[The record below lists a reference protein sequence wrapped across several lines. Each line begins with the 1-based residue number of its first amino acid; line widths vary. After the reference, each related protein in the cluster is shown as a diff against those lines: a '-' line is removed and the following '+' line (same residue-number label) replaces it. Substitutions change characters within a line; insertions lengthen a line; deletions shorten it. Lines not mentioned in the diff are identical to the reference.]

1 MSGFRRQPQP
11 LSALNRAEQFQKV
24 GQPKEAMKTLLEFI
38 SNKRNTRTW
47 TSSHEAL
54 MMALMTLTVELKDAP
69 AAKDALYHYRIMTMA
84 SVPGSLENVVLHLVD
99 MVESRCEAQRELVG
113 DSATLDEVEDLEQD
127 RGPEDLLMAVAAAED
142 DDELRTHREA
152 LVPMVRHGWES
163 FRHVLE
169 ALRKLPELERVY
181 HDVAVRGLRF
191 LASFKRASE
200 FRRLCGAMRYHLID
214 SMTAANEGD
223 GFSPESLRRHL
234 QTRFE
239 QLARCASLSLWN
251 EAFRTAETIHEIID
265 FSGEL
270 PDPAFMAAYYDR
282 LAAVFWVSEN
292 FLFHA
297 YACYRRCLVNAEG
310 DDAEELAT
318 RALLASVV
326 IPRFAK
332 GGDAEADA
340 LEGDSERDTKARLA
354 ALLAFSSTPSR
365 ASLMEDIRS
374 SDLVEAASPAARDL
388 FRVLEE
394 SFAPL
399 DLSAKVAAAMDT
411 VMGASAAAAAAAAAS
426 DAAVSGALSSSAAA
440 AAGAVSSADVMRGG
454 DFTLGTYRR
463 RISEQAVMRQVTQ
476 LSRAYSTISLK
487 ALFDMLAPLGLAR
500 TDAEHLIISAVR
512 ARALDLRVDHRTG
525 VCRFA
530 RDEFHG
536 AALRSHLATLGRR
549 LQSAVALAAESAP
562 SLAEDERFAAAA
574 GLTLKDSARRTDVF
588 ATARK
593 ALPAVHEASTN
604 RAQAIRKFRDDV
616 ASAKAVKE
624 LQARLA
630 LAQEEQEI
638 QARRA
643 RLEEEAAAQ
652 RAKQLAKE
660 EEERRRRQEVADLLK
675 QLEAIGVTEAH
686 GIEPGEDAKEA
697 ITRLLREKAEAEAR
711 RQKELKRSIDERLRR
726 LDYYTRATRAV
737 EATKATQLEEKLT
750 ESVTSFVAAERER
763 VERFASTRHARNVLL
778 QQEFHKAK
786 TAWPSIE
793 RWVEERNAVAWAET
807 MGPVLEKARRAKATM
822 DAKKREM
829 DERQKKEREERAERA
844 RLEEQAEALRAEN
857 IARHRGE
864 LPGEGGEGGW
874 GRADGSGIV
883 TDGPGAGP
891 SLADTE
897 GNWRRSAGPSVARV
911 TARPF
916 GAADSAPRWGARA
929 EASSGGDD
937 RPEHLRRLG
946 AGTREAAAARRAA
959 TGAGGLASGA
969 VVPQAGARPAPGT
982 NLDRA
987 LGKGPG
993 GWR

>member
-1 MSGFRRQPQP
+1 M
-11 LSALNRAEQFQKV
+11 LAAEFQKV

-47 TSSHEAL
+47 TTSHEAL

-84 SVPGSLENVVLHLVD
+84 SVPGSLENVVLHLVN

-113 DSATLDEVEDLEQD
+113 DSASLDEVEDLEQD

-142 DDELRTHREA
+142 ADELRAHREA

-169 ALRKLPELERVY
+169 ALRKLPDLERVY

-223 GFSPESLRRHL
+223 GFSPESLKRHL

-265 FSGEL
+265 FSGEV
-270 PDPAFMAAYYDR
+270 PDPSFMAAYYDR

-310 DDAEELAT
+310 DNAEELAT
-318 RALLASVV
+318 RAILASVV

-365 ASLMEDIRS
+365 TSLMEDIRS

-399 DLSAKVAAAMDT
+399 DLSAKAAAAMDSIMGT
-411 VMGASAAAAAAAAAS
+411 GASAAVAAAS
-426 DAAVSGALSSSAAA
+426 AAASGAAGEAPLSRALSSSAAA

-476 LSRAYSTISLK
+476 LSRAYSTISLT
-487 ALFDMLAPLGLAR
+487 ALFGMLAPLGLAR

-512 ARALDLRVDHRTG
+512 ARALDLRFDHRSG

-574 GLTLKDSARRTDVF
+574 GLTLKDPARRTEVF
-588 ATARK
+588 AGARK

-624 LQARLA
+624 LQVRVP
-630 LAQEEQEI
+630 
-638 QARRA
+638 RP
-643 RLEEEAAAQ
+643 
-652 RAKQLAKE
+652 QL
-660 EEERRRRQEVADLLK
+660 
-675 QLEAIGVTEAH
+675 
-686 GIEPGEDAKEA
+686 
-697 ITRLLREKAEAEAR
+697 
-711 RQKELKRSIDERLRR
+711 
-726 LDYYTRATRAV
+726 
-737 EATKATQLEEKLT
+737 
-750 ESVTSFVAAERER
+750 
-763 VERFASTRHARNVLL
+763 FASRPFVFRKL
-778 QQEFHKAK
+778 QRSREL
-786 TAWPSIE
+786 SI
-793 RWVEERNAVAWAET
+793 
-807 MGPVLEKARRAKATM
+807 
-822 DAKKREM
+822 
-829 DERQKKEREERAERA
+829 
-844 RLEEQAEALRAEN
+844 
-857 IARHRGE
+857 
-864 LPGEGGEGGW
+864 
-874 GRADGSGIV
+874 S
-883 TDGPGAGP
+883 
-891 SLADTE
+891 
-897 GNWRRSAGPSVARV
+897 RSASFLTLAIATLTGQAV
-911 TARPF
+911 F
-916 GAADSAPRWGARA
+916 EG
-929 EASSGGDD
+929 
-937 RPEHLRRLG
+937 RLG
-946 AGTREAAAARRAA
+946 ASRARRPIGVFVYIYPLLLIIPSLRVCSLWPLVHFLTHPIVPDFPASRVLLELLA
-959 TGAGGLASGA
+959 GPARPGPGGAGDPGPSGSPGRGGRCSA
-969 VVPQAGARPAPGT
+969 RQAACQGGGGAPPAPGGGRPAEAARGHRR
-982 NLDRA
+982 DR
-987 LGKGPG
+987 GPRHRARRGCEG
-993 GWR
+993 GHHPAASREGRG

>member
-1 MSGFRRQPQP
+1 
-11 LSALNRAEQFQKV
+11 
-24 GQPKEAMKTLLEFI
+24 MKTLLEFI

-624 LQARLA
+624 LQVRLVVRTA
-630 LAQEEQEI
+630 AWL
-638 QARRA
+638 RA
-643 RLEEEAAAQ
+643 HPPRPQ
-652 RAKQLAKE
+652 
-660 EEERRRRQEVADLLK
+660 
-675 QLEAIGVTEAH
+675 
-686 GIEPGEDAKEA
+686 
-697 ITRLLREKAEAEAR
+697 
-711 RQKELKRSIDERLRR
+711 
-726 LDYYTRATRAV
+726 
-737 EATKATQLEEKLT
+737 
-750 ESVTSFVAAERER
+750 VAAVSR
-763 VERFASTRHARNVLL
+763 ASI
-778 QQEFHKAK
+778 
-786 TAWPSIE
+786 S
-793 RWVEERNAVAWAET
+793 
-807 MGPVLEKARRAKATM
+807 
-822 DAKKREM
+822 
-829 DERQKKEREERAERA
+829 
-844 RLEEQAEALRAEN
+844 
-857 IARHRGE
+857 
-864 LPGEGGEGGW
+864 
-874 GRADGSGIV
+874 
-883 TDGPGAGP
+883 
-891 SLADTE
+891 
-897 GNWRRSAGPSVARV
+897 RSASFLTLATSTLTGQAV
-911 TARPF
+911 F
-916 GAADSAPRWGARA
+916 EG
-929 EASSGGDD
+929 
-937 RPEHLRRLG
+937 RLG
-946 AGTREAAAARRAA
+946 ASRARRPIGVFVYLPLMPFPPCLGLVAELVPPRPPFSLPPPRLRVSPCWRA
-959 TGAGGLASGA
+959 GSSRPRPGGAGDPGPPGSARRGGSGPARQAAGQGGGGAPAS
-969 VVPQAGARPAPGT
+969 
-982 NLDRA
+982 
-987 LGKGPG
+987 PG
-993 GWR
+993 GG